1 MKIVHSSGKQV
12 ISDSADSR
20 NLEDSRDR
28 LPSDRLS
35 AIALKI
41 GLEQRELQQ
50 IAARTAITHRTEK
63 KTRSCTAHVHNERLR
78 CRQSILSAAIRSPL
92 PVCRESAL
100 WNDAIRDSAGSFP
113 ATQDSRN
120 REIHRVGFRRARRV
134 QLPPLPP
141 PPLLP
146 FPRSEGVY
154 RWIIK
159 SRILDTCFF
168 SQWRRNVN
176 SALWKRRSALITVTS
191 TARRAWRTSRS
202 RSCSLRFCQGADVN
216 IDRPNCAIT
225 QQLGPEE
232 HSFANRGRLVNSA
245 RPDPAKVSR
254 RVRLTRPTESHDR
267 NFRWFYVAH

>member
-1 MKIVHSSGKQV
+1 MPTEYTLRSDPESTSGMPR
-12 ISDSADSR
+12 ISPLKR
-20 NLEDSRDR
+20 RDPRQRGLVSGNAR
-28 LPSDRLS
+28 LAKSGNPPRRLS
-35 AIALKI
+35 A
-41 GLEQRELQQ
+41 
-50 IAARTAITHRTEK
+50 
-63 KTRSCTAHVHNERLR
+63 RSACPA
-78 CRQSILSAAIRSPL
+78 SP
-92 PVCRESAL
+92 
-100 WNDAIRDSAGSFP
+100 
-113 ATQDSRN
+113 
-120 REIHRVGFRRARRV
+120 
-134 QLPPLPP
+134 PPPP
-141 PPLLP
+141 SPPLLP